1 MLGLSWAVTAVSN
14 TEVHEHLSPAT
25 RFQPP
30 VFMEVKSRRSSQG
43 SVGTVARTGPARTT
57 GAVPVLPWVTSSLES
72 SSGLNAVGA
81 VVPVFQTQTPGPRG
95 QEMCPSLGG

>member
-43 SVGTVARTGPARTT
+43 SVGTVARTRTT
-57 GAVPVLPWVTSSLES
+57 GAVPMLPWVMSSLES

-81 VVPVFQTQTPGPRG
+81 VVPVFLTQTPGPRG
-95 QEMCPSLGG
+95 SEMCPSLGG